1 MHPRIE
7 QLLKQATENIM
18 GVDVVNQNQF
28 AELLIRECAYIA
40 SMQSIQKRPIHPDI
54 LWEDMSETAKM
65 VNHTTCQT
73 VAQAIVDAFEI
84 KE

>member
-1 MHPRIE
+1 MHKRIQE
-7 QLLKQATENIM
+7 IMASATEDIM
-18 GVDVVNQNQF
+18 GVKTVNQEKF
-28 AELLIRECAYIA
+28 ASLLIRECAYIA
-40 SMQSIQKRPIHPDI
+40 SMQSIEKRPIHPDI

>member
-28 AELLIRECAYIA
+28 AELLIRECAYVA
-40 SMQSIQKRPIHPDI
+40 SMQSIEKRPIHPDI